1 LQIIK
6 RHYKMAQFTKTNGD
20 LLPVINFDSPAY
32 TNSGANAVTSAATV
46 QPQGPKLDFFTVTA
60 ASSGALSGTQVSLI
74 IQATQQLATVYI
86 YEFTTAGPDTLAMAV
101 YPVAAWTTSTLNA
114 AVIAALTAGGVANTT
129 VTTATATFTG

>member
-1 LQIIK
+1 
-6 RHYKMAQFTKTNGD
+6 MAQFTKTNGD

-60 ASSGALSGTQVSLI
+60 ASSGAFTGTQVSLI
-74 IQATQQLATVYI
+74 IQATQQLATVYM

-114 AVIAALTAGGVANTT
+114 AVIAALTAGGAANTT

>member
-1 LQIIK
+1 
-6 RHYKMAQFTKTNGD
+6 MAQFTKTNGD
-20 LLPVINFDSPAY
+20 LLPVINYDSPAY

-60 ASSGALSGTQVSLI
+60 SGSTALTGTQVSLI

-101 YPVAAWTTSTLNA
+101 YPVAAWTTATLNA